1 MKATIPL
8 AKTIPVGSIS
18 QQYLV
23 FSMFIVSIEKSLETK
38 IFIEKIPLII
48 IFLAISLIGMKL
60 QIVNNKLKINFYSV
74 HFKTGINFCKL

>member
-18 QQYLV
+18 EKYLV

-38 IFIEKIPLII
+38 IFIEEIPLII

-60 QIVNNKLKINFYSV
+60 QIVNNKLKNKFLFGTFQNRY
-74 HFKTGINFCKL
+74 